1 MEREVD
7 KDRSRRQESIMRLI
21 YLTTFWTVV
30 IDFIA
35 WFIIHMGVV
44 LLIIHIPSK
53 SFDPEGWLFRSR
65 RWEKNG
71 NIYTKIFKIR
81 KWKEYLPDGSK
92 LLKYKSFPKKHLD
105 EKNGLYFNSF
115 LQETCRAELT
125 HWIIM
130 LFGPLFFLWN
140 KPGVGLIM
148 ICYALIE
155 NLPLVVA
162 QRYNRI
168 RFKRFPGKEIL
179 KS

>member
-1 MEREVD
+1 
-7 KDRSRRQESIMRLI
+7 MRLI
-21 YLTTFWTVV
+21 YLPTFWTVV

-44 LLIIHIPSK
+44 LCILHVPSK
-53 SFDPEGWLFRSR
+53 SFDPEGWLYETRK
-65 RWEKNG
+65 WEENG
-71 NIYTKIFKIR
+71 KIYTKIFKIK

-92 LLKYKSFPKKHLD
+92 LLKYRGFPKKCLE
-105 EKNGLYFNSF
+105 EKNALYFSSF
-115 LQETCRAELT
+115 LRETCRAELT

-148 ICYALIE
+148 IFYALIE
-155 NLPLVVA
+155 NLPLVMA

-168 RFKRFPGKEIL
+168 RFKRVLGKEIL
-179 KS
+179 GS